1 MQKSKTELKK
11 EDLLREINKLKRQAN
26 RQIKDVEKTIG
37 ENTWAVRKL
46 RDKLESETVRAFSEH
61 HNVLANKKMSI
72 TQLRAVNKALQQ
84 FMSSKTSTVAGIEEV
99 RQEVIQKISKTLT
112 EDRGRNISYDEAE
125 TLYNMFTDND
135 TDELIKDM
143 GASAFWDMLES
154 AKEASDSE
162 DQFADRIAR
171 YAQREI
177 DVDMRRKI
185 SNIYDKYVL

>member
-143 GASAFWDMLES
+143 GASAFWDVLES

-162 DQFADRIAR
+162 EQFADRIAR

-185 SNIYDKYVL
+185 SNIYYKYVL

>member
-1 MQKSKTELKK
+1 M
-11 EDLLREINKLKRQAN
+11 
-26 RQIKDVEKTIG
+26 
-37 ENTWAVRKL
+37 
-46 RDKLESETVRAFSEH
+46 
-61 HNVLANKKMSI
+61 LANKKMSI

-84 FMSSKTSTVAGIEEV
+84 FMSSRTSTVAGIKEV

-125 TLYNMFTDND
+125 TLYNMFTDD
-135 TDELIKDM
+135 DADEIIKDL
-143 GASAFWDMLES
+143 GASELWAMIES

-162 DQFADRIAR
+162 EQFADRIAR

-185 SNIYDKYVL
+185 SNIYYKYVL

>member
-26 RQIKDVEKTIG
+26 KQIKDVEKTVG

-46 RDKLESETVRAFSEH
+46 RDKLETETVRAFSEH

-143 GASAFWDMLES
+143 GASAFWDVLES

-162 DQFADRIAR
+162 EQFADRIAR

-185 SNIYDKYVL
+185 SNIYYKYVL

>member
-11 EDLLREINKLKRQAN
+11 EDLLREINKLKKQAN
-26 RQIKDVEKTIG
+26 KQIKDVEKTIG

-46 RDKLESETVRAFSEH
+46 RDRLESETVRAFSEH

-143 GASAFWDMLES
+143 GASAFWDVLES

-162 DQFADRIAR
+162 EQFADRIAR

-185 SNIYDKYVL
+185 SNICYKYVL

>member
-1 MQKSKTELKK
+1 M
-11 EDLLREINKLKRQAN
+11 
-26 RQIKDVEKTIG
+26 
-37 ENTWAVRKL
+37 
-46 RDKLESETVRAFSEH
+46 
-61 HNVLANKKMSI
+61 LANKKMSL

-135 TDELIKDM
+135 TDELIKDI
-143 GASAFWDMLES
+143 GASAFWDVLES

-162 DQFADRIAR
+162 EQFADRIAR

-177 DVDMRRKI
+177 DVDIRRKI

>member
-1 MQKSKTELKK
+1 MKKSKTELKK

-26 RQIKDVEKTIG
+26 KQIKDVEKTVG

-46 RDKLESETVRAFSEH
+46 RDKLEAETVKAFSQH
-61 HNVLANKKMSI
+61 HNVLANKKMSL

-143 GASAFWDMLES
+143 GASAFWDVLES

-162 DQFADRIAR
+162 EQFADRIAR

-185 SNIYDKYVL
+185 SNIYYKYVL

>member
-11 EDLLREINKLKRQAN
+11 EDLLREINKLKMQAN
-26 RQIKDVEKTIG
+26 KQIKEVEKAVG

-46 RDKLESETVRAFSEH
+46 RDKLEAETVRAFSEH

-72 TQLRAVNKALQQ
+72 TQLRAVNKALEQ

-143 GASAFWDMLES
+143 GASAFWDVLES
-154 AKEASDSE
+154 AKEVSDSE
-162 DQFADRIAR
+162 EQFADRIAR

-185 SNIYDKYVL
+185 SNIYYKYVL

>member
-11 EDLLREINKLKRQAN
+11 EDLLREINKLKKQAN
-26 RQIKDVEKTIG
+26 KQIKDVEKTVG

-46 RDKLESETVRAFSEH
+46 RNKLEAETVRAFSQS

-72 TQLRAVNKALQQ
+72 KQLRAVNKALQD
-84 FMSSKTSTVAGIEEV
+84 FMASRTSTVAGIEEV

-112 EDRGRNISYDEAE
+112 EDRGRSISYGEAE

-143 GASAFWDMLES
+143 GASAFWDQIES

-162 DQFADRIAR
+162 EQFADRIAR

-177 DVDMRRKI
+177 DVDIRRKI